1 MCHIYFIFLKAK
13 IMVFVLHKKEAKELC
28 NSINKYKDYIM
39 SLNNTSDKFQSCN
52 FFGSKKAL
60 HEVCH
65 DFETESDSDDDDD
78 DDDNDNDGEKIELA
92 EDHSE
97 LNAQSIKDSSNEDD
111 DDLQNENFPRKN
123 YAYCLHGDMSKSS
136 RNFVFQSFNDNEFPV
151 LVCTDIAS
159 RGLNFSSSIDLVINM
174 SVGMNIEAFVHRSG
188 RTGRAGKV

>member
-1 MCHIYFIFLKAK
+1 MNCAIFIYFFKAK

-39 SLNNTSDKFQSCN
+39 SPKFSDNHHF
-52 FFGSKKAL
+52 
-60 HEVCH
+60 EVSLSSSLSLSVY
-65 DFETESDSDDDDD
+65 ESDSDDDNETSDC
-78 DDDNDNDGEKIELA
+78 EEMEFA
-92 EDHSE
+92 EGLSSD
-97 LNAQSIKDSSNEDD
+97 LNAQSIIESSSDDGSSNTN
-111 DDLQNENFPRKN
+111 LCRKN

-136 RNFVFQSFNDNEFPV
+136 RNFVFQSFDNNEFPV

-159 RGLNFSSSIDLVINM
+159 RGLNFSSSIDLVVNM